1 MILGKTIEGW
11 GSETGKRSSQYRERV
26 ESASRL
32 IPFKDQGVGLLTH
45 QSLLIFVKSRV
56 GDGASI
62 PGTLRSTLPARG
74 DQSTSLGSMC
84 PGSLKLG
91 GSCTDGGR
99 EGGISMEAMAS
110 ATRGKSFRCQR
121 G

>member
-1 MILGKTIEGW
+1 MIPGKTIEGW

-32 IPFKDQGVGLLTH
+32 SLFKGQGVGLLTH
-45 QSLLIFVKSRV
+45 HPLLIFVKSRV

-62 PGTLRSTLPARG
+62 PGALRSTLPARG
-74 DQSTSLGSMC
+74 GQGTSLGSMC
-84 PGSLKLG
+84 PGSLQLG

-99 EGGISMEAMAS
+99 EGGISTEAMAS
-110 ATRGKSFRCQR
+110 ATRGKSFRCR
-121 G
+121 GC